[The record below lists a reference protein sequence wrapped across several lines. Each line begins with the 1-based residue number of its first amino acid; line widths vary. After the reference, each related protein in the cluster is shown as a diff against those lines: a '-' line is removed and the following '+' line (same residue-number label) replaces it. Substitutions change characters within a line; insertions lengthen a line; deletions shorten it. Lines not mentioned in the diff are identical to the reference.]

1 MLALASR
8 KLRIGLL
15 RTKITLMHFLRN
27 FLVAICAV
35 LITQPF
41 VYSKTRESST
51 SVRVAKIL
59 VSTAKLR
66 DTPSESSRTLGLM
79 DHNATLTVLST
90 KSGWVHVKTKR
101 GTDGWIRRDLVSL
114 SKSREVK
121 VTPVA
126 RPVSIA
132 KRKMLP
138 KAKLAVTPTA
148 KPRPVPHQSA
158 KVVTRQP
165 LVSPSSTSDGQ
176 LPETVKPSK
185 NVSDSRIAISDPISD
200 KRNSVVVFAQ
210 DFAASNKSASPVRS
224 TLMSRANSQRGTP
237 YRYGTSGGGTF
248 DCSGFTSAMYR
259 KVGVKLPRT
268 AAEQFGVG
276 LHISKSSLSKGDL
289 VFFRN
294 TAGRRGISHV
304 GIYSGNGM
312 FIHAS
317 SRGHAVRIDTL
328 ISGYYSGHFAGG
340 RRLIR

>member
-1 MLALASR
+1 MR
-8 KLRIGLL
+8 
-15 RTKITLMHFLRN
+15 FLRN
-27 FLVAICAV
+27 FIVAICAV
-35 LITQPF
+35 LTTQPF
-41 VYSKTRESST
+41 VYSKTRDSRT
-51 SVRVAKIL
+51 SVRVAKVL

-79 DHNATLTVLST
+79 DHNAMLTVLST

-101 GTDGWIRRDLVSL
+101 GTDGWIRRDLVSV

-121 VTPVA
+121 VAPVT

-132 KRKMLP
+132 KRKVLP
-138 KAKLAVTPTA
+138 KAKVAVSQTS
-148 KPRPVPHQSA
+148 KPLPAPKQSV

-165 LVSPSSTSDGQ
+165 VVAASSSSDGQ
-176 LPETVKPSK
+176 LPETVKTSK
-185 NVSDSRIAISDPISD
+185 NVLDSRISISDPISD
-200 KRNSVVVFAQ
+200 KRNSVVDFAQ

-224 TLMSRANSQRGTP
+224 TLMSRANSLRGTP

-276 LHISKSSLSKGDL
+276 LHIAKSSLSKGDL

-328 ISGYYSGHFAGG
+328 NSGYYSSHFAGG

>member
-1 MLALASR
+1 MR
-8 KLRIGLL
+8 
-15 RTKITLMHFLRN
+15 FLRN
-27 FLVAICAV
+27 FIVAICAV
-35 LITQPF
+35 LTTQPF
-41 VYSKTRESST
+41 VYSKTRESRT
-51 SVRVAKIL
+51 SVRVAKVL

-66 DTPSESSRTLGLM
+66 DTPSESSRTLGLI

-101 GTDGWIRRDLVSL
+101 GTDGWIRRDLVSV

-121 VTPVA
+121 VAPVT

-132 KRKMLP
+132 KRKVLP
-138 KAKLAVTPTA
+138 KAKVAVSQTS
-148 KPRPVPHQSA
+148 KPLPAPKQSV

-165 LVSPSSTSDGQ
+165 VVAASSSSDGQ
-176 LPETVKPSK
+176 LPETVKTSK
-185 NVSDSRIAISDPISD
+185 NVVDSRITISDPISD
-200 KRNSVVVFAQ
+200 KRNSVVDFAQ

-224 TLMSRANSQRGTP
+224 TLMSRANSLRGTP

-276 LHISKSSLSKGDL
+276 LHIAKSSLSKGDL

-328 ISGYYSGHFAGG
+328 NSGYYSSHFAGG

>member
-1 MLALASR
+1 MPALASST
-8 KLRIGLL
+8 LQIGLL
-15 RTKITLMHFLRN
+15 RTKIIAMRFLRN

-35 LITQPF
+35 LTTQTF
-41 VYSKTRESST
+41 AYSKTRETRT
-51 SVRVAKIL
+51 SVRVAKVL

-101 GTDGWIRRDLVSL
+101 GTDGWIRRDLVSV

-121 VTPVA
+121 VTPVT
-126 RPVSIA
+126 RPVSIS
-132 KRKMLP
+132 KRKELP
-138 KAKLAVTPTA
+138 KAKVAARQTT
-148 KPRPVPHQSA
+148 KPRPVPRQSA

-165 LVSPSSTSDGQ
+165 LLAPSSPSDGQ

-185 NVSDSRIAISDPISD
+185 NMSDARVAISDPISD

-328 ISGYYSGHFAGG
+328 NSGYYSGHFAGG

>member
-1 MLALASR
+1 MR
-8 KLRIGLL
+8 
-15 RTKITLMHFLRN
+15 FLRN
-27 FLVAICAV
+27 FIVAICVV
-35 LITQPF
+35 LTTQPF
-41 VYSKTRESST
+41 VYSKTRESRT
-51 SVRVAKIL
+51 SVRVAKVL

-101 GTDGWIRRDLVSL
+101 GTDGWIRRDLVSV
-114 SKSREVK
+114 SRSRELK
-121 VTPVA
+121 ASRVT

-132 KRKMLP
+132 KRKVLP
-138 KAKLAVTPTA
+138 KAKVAVSQTS
-148 KPRPVPHQSA
+148 KPLPAPKQSV

-165 LVSPSSTSDGQ
+165 VVAASSSSDGQ
-176 LPETVKPSK
+176 LPETVKTSK
-185 NVSDSRIAISDPISD
+185 NVLDSRISISDPISD
-200 KRNSVVVFAQ
+200 KRNSVVDFAQ

-224 TLMSRANSQRGTP
+224 TLMSRANSLRGTP

-276 LHISKSSLSKGDL
+276 LHIAKSSLSKGDL

-328 ISGYYSGHFAGG
+328 NSGYYSSHFAGG

>member
-1 MLALASR
+1 MR
-8 KLRIGLL
+8 
-15 RTKITLMHFLRN
+15 FLRN

-35 LITQPF
+35 LTTQPF
-41 VYSKTRESST
+41 VYSKTRESRT
-51 SVRVAKIL
+51 SVRVAKVL

-101 GTDGWIRRDLVSL
+101 GTDGWIRRDLVSV
-114 SKSREVK
+114 SKSRTLK
-121 VTPVA
+121 ATLVT

-132 KRKMLP
+132 KRKVLP
-138 KAKLAVTPTA
+138 KAKVAVSQTS
-148 KPRPVPHQSA
+148 KPLPAPKQSV

-165 LVSPSSTSDGQ
+165 VVAASSSSDGQ
-176 LPETVKPSK
+176 LPETVKTSK
-185 NVSDSRIAISDPISD
+185 NVLDSRITISDPISD
-200 KRNSVVVFAQ
+200 KRNSVVDFAQ

-224 TLMSRANSQRGTP
+224 TLMSRANSLRGTP

-276 LHISKSSLSKGDL
+276 LHIAKSSLSKGDL

-328 ISGYYSGHFAGG
+328 NSGYYSSHFAGG

>member
-1 MLALASR
+1 MC
-8 KLRIGLL
+8 
-15 RTKITLMHFLRN
+15 FLRN

-35 LITQPF
+35 LATQPF
-41 VYSKTRESST
+41 VYSKTRESRT
-51 SVRVAKIL
+51 SVRVAKVL

-101 GTDGWIRRDLVSL
+101 GTDGWIRRDLVSVSL
-114 SKSREVK
+114 SRALKAA
-121 VTPVA
+121 PVI

-132 KRKMLP
+132 RRKVIP
-138 KAKLAVTPTA
+138 KAKVAVSQTS
-148 KPRPVPHQSA
+148 KPLPASKQSV

-165 LVSPSSTSDGQ
+165 VVAASSSSDGQ
-176 LPETVKPSK
+176 LPETVKTSK
-185 NVSDSRIAISDPISD
+185 NVLDSRISISDPISD
-200 KRNSVVVFAQ
+200 KRNSVVDFAQ

-224 TLMSRANSQRGTP
+224 TLMSRANSLRGTP

-276 LHISKSSLSKGDL
+276 LHVAKSSLSKGDL

-317 SRGHAVRIDTL
+317 SRGQAVRIDTL
-328 ISGYYSGHFAGG
+328 NSGYYSSHFAGG

>member
-1 MLALASR
+1 MR
-8 KLRIGLL
+8 
-15 RTKITLMHFLRN
+15 FLRN
-27 FLVAICAV
+27 FIVAICAV
-35 LITQPF
+35 LTTQPF
-41 VYSKTRESST
+41 VYSKTRESRT
-51 SVRVAKIL
+51 SVRVAKVL

-66 DTPSESSRTLGLM
+66 DTPSESSRTLGLI

-101 GTDGWIRRDLVSL
+101 GTDGWIRRDLVSV
-114 SKSREVK
+114 SKSRELK
-121 VTPVA
+121 ASRVT

-132 KRKMLP
+132 KRKVLP
-138 KAKLAVTPTA
+138 KAKVAVSQTS
-148 KPRPVPHQSA
+148 KPLPAPKQSV

-165 LVSPSSTSDGQ
+165 VVAASSSSDGQ
-176 LPETVKPSK
+176 LPETVKTSK
-185 NVSDSRIAISDPISD
+185 NVLDSRISISDPISD
-200 KRNSVVVFAQ
+200 KRNSVVDFAQ

-224 TLMSRANSQRGTP
+224 TLMSRANSLRGTP

-276 LHISKSSLSKGDL
+276 LHIAKSSLSKGDL

-328 ISGYYSGHFAGG
+328 NSGYYSSHFAGG

>member
-1 MLALASR
+1 MR
-8 KLRIGLL
+8 
-15 RTKITLMHFLRN
+15 FLRN

-35 LITQPF
+35 LTTQPF
-41 VYSKTRESST
+41 VYSKTRESRT
-51 SVRVAKIL
+51 SVRVAKVL

-101 GTDGWIRRDLVSL
+101 GTDGWIRRDLVSV
-114 SKSREVK
+114 SKSRALK
-121 VTPVA
+121 AAPVT

-132 KRKMLP
+132 KRKVIP
-138 KAKLAVTPTA
+138 KAKVAVSQTS
-148 KPRPVPHQSA
+148 KPLPAPKQSV

-165 LVSPSSTSDGQ
+165 VVAASSSSDGQ
-176 LPETVKPSK
+176 LPETVKTSK
-185 NVSDSRIAISDPISD
+185 NVLDSRISISDPISD
-200 KRNSVVVFAQ
+200 KRNSVVDFAQ

-224 TLMSRANSQRGTP
+224 TLMSRANSLRGTP

-276 LHISKSSLSKGDL
+276 LHIAKSSLSKGDL

-328 ISGYYSGHFAGG
+328 NSGYYSSHFAGG

>member
-1 MLALASR
+1 MR
-8 KLRIGLL
+8 
-15 RTKITLMHFLRN
+15 FLRN
-27 FLVAICAV
+27 FIVAICAV
-35 LITQPF
+35 LTTQPF
-41 VYSKTRESST
+41 VYSKTRESRT
-51 SVRVAKIL
+51 SVRVAKVL

-101 GTDGWIRRDLVSL
+101 GTDGWIRRDLVSV
-114 SKSREVK
+114 SKSRALK
-121 VTPVA
+121 AAPVT

-132 KRKMLP
+132 KRKVLL
-138 KAKLAVTPTA
+138 KAKVAVSQTS
-148 KPRPVPHQSA
+148 KPLPAPKQSV

-165 LVSPSSTSDGQ
+165 VVAASSSSDGQ
-176 LPETVKPSK
+176 LPETVKTSK
-185 NVSDSRIAISDPISD
+185 NVLDSRITISDPISD
-200 KRNSVVVFAQ
+200 KRNSVVDFAQ

-224 TLMSRANSQRGTP
+224 TLMSRANSLRGTP

-276 LHISKSSLSKGDL
+276 LHIAKSSLSKGDL

-328 ISGYYSGHFAGG
+328 NSGYYSSHFAGG

>member
-1 MLALASR
+1 MQ
-8 KLRIGLL
+8 
-15 RTKITLMHFLRN
+15 TKITAMRFLRN

-35 LITQPF
+35 MAIQPF
-41 VYSKTRESST
+41 GYGKTREDRA
-51 SVRVAKIL
+51 SVRIAKVL
-59 VSTAKLR
+59 VPTAKLR

-90 KSGWVHVKTKR
+90 KSGWVHVVTKR
-101 GTDGWIRRDLVSL
+101 GTAGWIRRDLVNV
-114 SKSREVK
+114 SKARVTK
-121 VTPVA
+121 VVA
-126 RPVSIA
+126 PTRPARIS
-132 KRKMLP
+132 KRKALP
-138 KAKLAVTPTA
+138 KATVAVRKTTTPRSVLVRATTPL
-148 KPRPVPHQSA
+148 KQ
-158 KVVTRQP
+158 KVAST
-165 LVSPSSTSDGQ
+165 VSTVADGQ
-176 LPETVKPSK
+176 LPDSVPTSK
-185 NVSDSRIAISDPISD
+185 NALESRVTITDPISD
-200 KRNSVVVFAQ
+200 KRNSVVGFAQ
-210 DFAASNKSASPVRS
+210 ELAASTKSASPVRS
-224 TLMSRANSQRGTP
+224 TLMSRAISHRGTP

-276 LHISKSSLSKGDL
+276 QHISKTLLSKGDL

-328 ISGYYSGHFAGG
+328 KSGYYSGHFAGG

>member
-1 MLALASR
+1 MR
-8 KLRIGLL
+8 
-15 RTKITLMHFLRN
+15 FLRN
-27 FLVAICAV
+27 LLFAICAV
-35 LITQPF
+35 LATQPF
-41 VYSKTRESST
+41 VYSKTRESRT
-51 SVRVAKIL
+51 SFRVAKVL

-101 GTDGWIRRDLVSL
+101 GTDGWIRRDLVSV
-114 SKSREVK
+114 SKSRALKAEP
-121 VTPVA
+121 VT

-132 KRKMLP
+132 KRKVIP
-138 KAKLAVTPTA
+138 KAKVAVRQTS
-148 KPRPVPHQSA
+148 KRLPVPQQSA

-165 LVSPSSTSDGQ
+165 VVAASSSSDGQ
-176 LPETVKPSK
+176 LPDSVPTSK
-185 NVSDSRIAISDPISD
+185 NALESRVTITDPISD
-200 KRNSVVVFAQ
+200 KRNSVVDFAQ
-210 DFAASNKSASPVRS
+210 DFAASNKSSSPVRS
-224 TLMSRANSQRGTP
+224 TLMSRANSLRGTP

-276 LHISKSSLSKGDL
+276 LHIAKSSLSKGDL

-328 ISGYYSGHFAGG
+328 NSGYYSSHFAGG

>member
-1 MLALASR
+1 MR
-8 KLRIGLL
+8 
-15 RTKITLMHFLRN
+15 FLRN
-27 FLVAICAV
+27 FLIAICAV
-35 LITQPF
+35 LTTQPF
-41 VYSKTRESST
+41 VYSKTREGRT
-51 SVRVAKIL
+51 SVRVAKVL

-101 GTDGWIRRDLVSL
+101 GTDGWIRRDLVSVR
-114 SKSREVK
+114 KSREVK
-121 VTPVA
+121 VAPVT

-132 KRKMLP
+132 KRKVLP
-138 KAKLAVTPTA
+138 KAKVAVRQTT
-148 KPRPVPHQSA
+148 KRLPVPQQSA
-158 KVVTRQP
+158 KIVKSQPVVAA
-165 LVSPSSTSDGQ
+165 SSSSDGQ
-176 LPETVKPSK
+176 LPETVKTSK
-185 NVSDSRIAISDPISD
+185 NVLDSRISISDPISD
-200 KRNSVVVFAQ
+200 KRNSVVDFAQ
-210 DFAASNKSASPVRS
+210 DFAASNKPSSPVRS
-224 TLMSRANSQRGTP
+224 TLMSRANSLRGTP

-276 LHISKSSLSKGDL
+276 LHIAKSSLSKGDL

-328 ISGYYSGHFAGG
+328 NSGYYSSHFAGG

>member
-1 MLALASR
+1 MR
-8 KLRIGLL
+8 
-15 RTKITLMHFLRN
+15 FLRN
-27 FLVAICAV
+27 FLVAICVV
-35 LITQPF
+35 LTTQSF
-41 VYSKTRESST
+41 VYSKTRESRT
-51 SVRVAKIL
+51 SVRVAKVL

-66 DTPSESSRTLGLM
+66 DTPSESSRTLGLL

-101 GTDGWIRRDLVSL
+101 GTDGWIRRDLVSV
-114 SKSREVK
+114 SKSREVRVAP
-121 VTPVA
+121 VT

-132 KRKMLP
+132 KRKVLP
-138 KAKLAVTPTA
+138 KAKVAVRQTT
-148 KPRPVPHQSA
+148 KRLPVPQQSA
-158 KVVTRQP
+158 KIVKSQPVVAA
-165 LVSPSSTSDGQ
+165 SSSSDGQ
-176 LPETVKPSK
+176 LPETVNTVK
-185 NVSDSRIAISDPISD
+185 NVLDSRITISDPIAD
-200 KRNSVVVFAQ
+200 KRNSVVDFAQ
-210 DFAASNKSASPVRS
+210 DFAASNKSSSPVRS
-224 TLMSRANSQRGTP
+224 TLMSRANSLRGTP

-276 LHISKSSLSKGDL
+276 LHIAKSSLSKGDL

-328 ISGYYSGHFAGG
+328 NSGYYSSHFAGG

>member
-1 MLALASR
+1 MR
-8 KLRIGLL
+8 
-15 RTKITLMHFLRN
+15 FLRN
-27 FLVAICAV
+27 FIVAICAV
-35 LITQPF
+35 LTTQPF
-41 VYSKTRESST
+41 VYSKTRESRT
-51 SVRVAKIL
+51 SVRVAKVL

-66 DTPSESSRTLGLM
+66 DTPSESSRTLGLI

-101 GTDGWIRRDLVSL
+101 GTDGWIRRDLVSV

-121 VTPVA
+121 VAPVT

-132 KRKMLP
+132 KRKVLP
-138 KAKLAVTPTA
+138 KAKVAVSQTS
-148 KPRPVPHQSA
+148 KPMSAPKQSA

-165 LVSPSSTSDGQ
+165 VVAASSSSDGQ
-176 LPETVKPSK
+176 LPETVKTSK
-185 NVSDSRIAISDPISD
+185 NVLDSRITISDPISD
-200 KRNSVVVFAQ
+200 KRNSVVDFAQ

-224 TLMSRANSQRGTP
+224 TLMSRANSLRGTP

-276 LHISKSSLSKGDL
+276 LHIAKSSLSKGDL

-328 ISGYYSGHFAGG
+328 NSGYYSSHFAGG

>member
-1 MLALASR
+1 MR
-8 KLRIGLL
+8 
-15 RTKITLMHFLRN
+15 FLRN
-27 FLVAICAV
+27 FIVAICAV
-35 LITQPF
+35 LTTQPF
-41 VYSKTRESST
+41 VYSKTRESRT
-51 SVRVAKIL
+51 SVRVAKVL

-66 DTPSESSRTLGLM
+66 DTPSESSRTLGLI

-101 GTDGWIRRDLVSL
+101 GTDGWIRRDLVSV

-121 VTPVA
+121 VAPVT

-132 KRKMLP
+132 KRKVLP
-138 KAKLAVTPTA
+138 KAKVAVSQTS
-148 KPRPVPHQSA
+148 KPLPAPKQSV

-165 LVSPSSTSDGQ
+165 VVAASSSSDGQ
-176 LPETVKPSK
+176 LPETVKTSK
-185 NVSDSRIAISDPISD
+185 NVLDSRITISDPISD
-200 KRNSVVVFAQ
+200 KRNSVVDFAQ

-224 TLMSRANSQRGTP
+224 TLMSRANSLRGTP

-276 LHISKSSLSKGDL
+276 LHIAKSSLSKGDL

-328 ISGYYSGHFAGG
+328 NSGYYSSHFAGG

>member
-1 MLALASR
+1 MR
-8 KLRIGLL
+8 
-15 RTKITLMHFLRN
+15 FLRN
-27 FLVAICAV
+27 FIVAICAV
-35 LITQPF
+35 MTTQPF
-41 VYSKTRESST
+41 VYSKTRESRT
-51 SVRVAKIL
+51 SVRVAKVL

-101 GTDGWIRRDLVSL
+101 GTDGWIRRDLVSV
-114 SKSREVK
+114 SKSRALK
-121 VTPVA
+121 ASPVT

-132 KRKMLP
+132 KRKVLP
-138 KAKLAVTPTA
+138 KAKVAVSQTS
-148 KPRPVPHQSA
+148 KPLPAPKQSV

-165 LVSPSSTSDGQ
+165 VVAASSSSDGQ
-176 LPETVKPSK
+176 LPETVKTSK
-185 NVSDSRIAISDPISD
+185 NVLDSRISISDPISD
-200 KRNSVVVFAQ
+200 KRNSVVDFAQ

-224 TLMSRANSQRGTP
+224 TLMSRANSLRGTP

-276 LHISKSSLSKGDL
+276 LHIAKSSLSKGDL

-328 ISGYYSGHFAGG
+328 NSGYYSSHFAGG

>member
-1 MLALASR
+1 MPALASST
-8 KLRIGLL
+8 LQIGLL
-15 RTKITLMHFLRN
+15 RTKIIAMRFLRN

-35 LITQPF
+35 LTTQPF
-41 VYSKTRESST
+41 AYSKTREIRT
-51 SVRVAKIL
+51 SVRVAKVV

-101 GTDGWIRRDLVSL
+101 GTDGWIRRDLVSV

-121 VTPVA
+121 VTPVT
-126 RPVSIA
+126 RPVSIS
-132 KRKMLP
+132 KRKELP
-138 KAKLAVTPTA
+138 KAKVAARQTT
-148 KPRPVPHQSA
+148 KPRPVPRQSA

-165 LVSPSSTSDGQ
+165 LLAPSSPSDGQ

-185 NVSDSRIAISDPISD
+185 NMSDARVAISDPISD

-328 ISGYYSGHFAGG
+328 NSGYYSGHFAGG

>member
-1 MLALASR
+1 MR
-8 KLRIGLL
+8 
-15 RTKITLMHFLRN
+15 FLRN
-27 FLVAICAV
+27 FIVAICAV
-35 LITQPF
+35 LTTQPF
-41 VYSKTRESST
+41 VYSKTRESRT
-51 SVRVAKIL
+51 SVRVAKVL

-101 GTDGWIRRDLVSL
+101 GTDGWIRRDLVSV
-114 SKSREVK
+114 SKSRALK
-121 VTPVA
+121 AAPVT

-132 KRKMLP
+132 KRKVLP
-138 KAKLAVTPTA
+138 KAKVAVRRTS
-148 KPRPVPHQSA
+148 KPLPAPKQSA

-165 LVSPSSTSDGQ
+165 VVATSSSNDGQ
-176 LPETVKPSK
+176 LPETVKTSK
-185 NVSDSRIAISDPISD
+185 NVLDSRISISDPISD

-224 TLMSRANSQRGTP
+224 TLMSRANSLRGTP

-276 LHISKSSLSKGDL
+276 LHIAKSSLSKGDL

-328 ISGYYSGHFAGG
+328 NSGYYSSHFAGG

>member
-1 MLALASR
+1 MR
-8 KLRIGLL
+8 
-15 RTKITLMHFLRN
+15 FLRN

-35 LITQPF
+35 LATQPF
-41 VYSKTRESST
+41 VYSKTRESRT
-51 SVRVAKIL
+51 SVRVAKVL

-101 GTDGWIRRDLVSL
+101 GTDGWIRRDLVSV
-114 SKSREVK
+114 SKSRALK
-121 VTPVA
+121 AAPVT

-132 KRKMLP
+132 KRKVLL
-138 KAKLAVTPTA
+138 KAKVAVSQTS
-148 KPRPVPHQSA
+148 KPLPAPKQSV

-165 LVSPSSTSDGQ
+165 VVAASSSSDGQ
-176 LPETVKPSK
+176 LPETVKTSK
-185 NVSDSRIAISDPISD
+185 NVLDSRISISDPISD
-200 KRNSVVVFAQ
+200 KRNSVVDFAQ

-224 TLMSRANSQRGTP
+224 TLMSRANSLRGTP

-276 LHISKSSLSKGDL
+276 LHIAKSSLSKGDL

-328 ISGYYSGHFAGG
+328 NSGYYSSHFAGG

>member
-1 MLALASR
+1 MR
-8 KLRIGLL
+8 
-15 RTKITLMHFLRN
+15 FLRN
-27 FLVAICAV
+27 FIVAICAV
-35 LITQPF
+35 LTTQPF
-41 VYSKTRESST
+41 VYSKTRESRT
-51 SVRVAKIL
+51 SVRVAKVL

-101 GTDGWIRRDLVSL
+101 GTDGWIRRDLVSV
-114 SKSREVK
+114 SKSRALK
-121 VTPVA
+121 APPVT

-132 KRKMLP
+132 KRQVLP
-138 KAKLAVTPTA
+138 KAKVAVRQTS
-148 KPRPVPHQSA
+148 KPLPAPKQSV

-165 LVSPSSTSDGQ
+165 VVAASSSSDGQ
-176 LPETVKPSK
+176 LPETVKTSK
-185 NVSDSRIAISDPISD
+185 NVLDSRIAISDPISD
-200 KRNSVVVFAQ
+200 KRNSVVDFAQ

-224 TLMSRANSQRGTP
+224 TLMSRANSLRGTP

-276 LHISKSSLSKGDL
+276 LHIAKSSLSKGDL

-328 ISGYYSGHFAGG
+328 NSGYYSSHFAGG

>member
-1 MLALASR
+1 M
-8 KLRIGLL
+8 
-15 RTKITLMHFLRN
+15 
-27 FLVAICAV
+27 AI
-35 LITQPF
+35 QPF
-41 VYSKTRESST
+41 GYGKTREDRA
-51 SVRVAKIL
+51 SVRIAKVL
-59 VSTAKLR
+59 VPTAKLR

-90 KSGWVHVKTKR
+90 KSGWVHVVTKR
-101 GTDGWIRRDLVSL
+101 GTDGWIRRDLVIV
-114 SKSREVK
+114 SKARVTK
-121 VTPVA
+121 VVA
-126 RPVSIA
+126 PTRPARIS
-132 KRKMLP
+132 KRKALP
-138 KAKLAVTPTA
+138 KATVAVRKTTTPQTVPTRATA
-148 KPRPVPHQSA
+148 AVKQ
-158 KVVTRQP
+158 K
-165 LVSPSSTSDGQ
+165 PSSTVPTLATAAVKQKPSSTVSTVADGQ
-176 LPETVKPSK
+176 LPDSVPTSK
-185 NVSDSRIAISDPISD
+185 NALESRVTITDPISD
-200 KRNSVVVFAQ
+200 KRNSVVGFAQ
-210 DFAASNKSASPVRS
+210 ELASSTKSASPVRS
-224 TLMSRANSQRGTP
+224 TLMSRAISHRGTP

-276 LHISKSSLSKGDL
+276 QHISKALLSKGDL

-328 ISGYYSGHFAGG
+328 KSGYYSGHFAGG

>member
-1 MLALASR
+1 MR
-8 KLRIGLL
+8 
-15 RTKITLMHFLRN
+15 FLRN
-27 FLVAICAV
+27 FIVAICAV
-35 LITQPF
+35 LTTQPF
-41 VYSKTRESST
+41 VYSKTRESRT
-51 SVRVAKIL
+51 SVRVAKVL

-101 GTDGWIRRDLVSL
+101 GTDGWIRRDLVSV
-114 SKSREVK
+114 SKSRALK
-121 VTPVA
+121 ASPVT

-132 KRKMLP
+132 KRKVL
-138 KAKLAVTPTA
+138 PTA
-148 KPRPVPHQSA
+148 KVAVSQTSKPLPAPKQSV

-165 LVSPSSTSDGQ
+165 VVAASSSSDGQ
-176 LPETVKPSK
+176 LPETVKTSK
-185 NVSDSRIAISDPISD
+185 NVLDSRISISDPISD
-200 KRNSVVVFAQ
+200 KRNSVVDFAQ

-224 TLMSRANSQRGTP
+224 TLMSRANSLRGTP

-276 LHISKSSLSKGDL
+276 LHIAKSSLSKGDL

-328 ISGYYSGHFAGG
+328 NSGYYSSHFAGG

>member
-1 MLALASR
+1 MR
-8 KLRIGLL
+8 
-15 RTKITLMHFLRN
+15 FFRN
-27 FLVAICAV
+27 LLVAICAV
-35 LITQPF
+35 LAIQPF
-41 VYSKTRESST
+41 GYGETREGRA
-51 SVRVAKIL
+51 SVRIAKVL
-59 VSTAKLR
+59 VPTAKLR

-90 KSGWVHVKTKR
+90 KSGWVHVVTKR
-101 GTDGWIRRDLVSL
+101 GTDGWIRRDLVNV
-114 SKSREVK
+114 SKARITK
-121 VTPVA
+121 VVA
-126 RPVSIA
+126 PTRPA
-132 KRKMLP
+132 KRKDLP
-138 KAKLAVTPTA
+138 KATVAVRRTTTPQPVRVRATA
-148 KPRPVPHQSA
+148 SVKQVSA
-158 KVVTRQP
+158 ST
-165 LVSPSSTSDGQ
+165 VSNVADGQ
-176 LPETVKPSK
+176 LPDSVPTSK
-185 NVSDSRIAISDPISD
+185 NALESRVTITDPISD
-200 KRNSVVVFAQ
+200 KRNSVVGFAQ
-210 DFAASNKSASPVRS
+210 ELAASTKSPSPVRS
-224 TLMSRANSQRGTP
+224 TLMSRAISHRGTP

-276 LHISKSSLSKGDL
+276 QHISKTLLSKGDL

-328 ISGYYSGHFAGG
+328 KSGYYSGHFAGG

>member
-1 MLALASR
+1 MR
-8 KLRIGLL
+8 
-15 RTKITLMHFLRN
+15 FLRN

-35 LITQPF
+35 LTTQPF
-41 VYSKTRESST
+41 VYSKTRESRT
-51 SVRVAKIL
+51 SVRVAKVL

-101 GTDGWIRRDLVSL
+101 GTDGWIRRDLVFV

-121 VTPVA
+121 VTPVT
-126 RPVSIA
+126 RPASIA
-132 KRKMLP
+132 RRKVLP
-138 KAKLAVTPTA
+138 KAKVAVSQTS
-148 KPRPVPHQSA
+148 KPLPAPKQSV

-165 LVSPSSTSDGQ
+165 VVATSSSSDGQ
-176 LPETVKPSK
+176 LPETVKTSK
-185 NVSDSRIAISDPISD
+185 NVLDSRIAISDPISD

-224 TLMSRANSQRGTP
+224 KLMSRANSLRGTP

-276 LHISKSSLSKGDL
+276 LHVAKSSLSKGDL

-328 ISGYYSGHFAGG
+328 NSGYYSSHFAGG

>member
-1 MLALASR
+1 MS
-8 KLRIGLL
+8 
-15 RTKITLMHFLRN
+15 
-27 FLVAICAV
+27 
-35 LITQPF
+35 
-41 VYSKTRESST
+41 TR
-51 SVRVAKIL
+51 
-59 VSTAKLR
+59 
-66 DTPSESSRTLGLM
+66 
-79 DHNATLTVLST
+79 
-90 KSGWVHVKTKR
+90 SGWVHVKTKR
-101 GTDGWIRRDLVSL
+101 GTDGWIRRDLVSV
-114 SKSREVK
+114 SKSRALK
-121 VTPVA
+121 ASPVT

-132 KRKMLP
+132 KRKVLP
-138 KAKLAVTPTA
+138 KAKVAVSQTS
-148 KPRPVPHQSA
+148 KPLPAPKQSV

-165 LVSPSSTSDGQ
+165 VVAASISSDGQ
-176 LPETVKPSK
+176 LPETVKTSK
-185 NVSDSRIAISDPISD
+185 NVLDSRITISDPISD

-224 TLMSRANSQRGTP
+224 TLMSRANSLRGTP

-276 LHISKSSLSKGDL
+276 LHIAKSSLSKGDL

-328 ISGYYSGHFAGG
+328 NSGYYSSHFAGG

>member
-1 MLALASR
+1 MR
-8 KLRIGLL
+8 
-15 RTKITLMHFLRN
+15 FFRN

-35 LITQPF
+35 LAIQPF
-41 VYSKTRESST
+41 GYGETREGRA
-51 SVRVAKIL
+51 SVRIAKVI
-59 VSTAKLR
+59 VPTAKLR

-90 KSGWVHVKTKR
+90 KSGWVHVVTKR
-101 GTDGWIRRDLVSL
+101 GTDGWIRRDLVNV
-114 SKSREVK
+114 SKARITK
-121 VTPVA
+121 VVA
-126 RPVSIA
+126 PTRPARISN
-132 KRKMLP
+132 RKDLP
-138 KAKLAVTPTA
+138 KAKVAVRRTSTPQPVHVRATA
-148 KPRPVPHQSA
+148 AVKQKSES
-158 KVVTRQP
+158 T
-165 LVSPSSTSDGQ
+165 VSTVADGQ
-176 LPETVKPSK
+176 LPDSVPTTK
-185 NVSDSRIAISDPISD
+185 NALESRVTITDPISD
-200 KRNSVVVFAQ
+200 KRNSVVDFAQ

-224 TLMSRANSQRGTP
+224 TLMSRANSLRGTP

-276 LHISKSSLSKGDL
+276 LHIAKSSLSKGDL

-328 ISGYYSGHFAGG
+328 NSGYYSSHFAGG

>member
-1 MLALASR
+1 MR
-8 KLRIGLL
+8 
-15 RTKITLMHFLRN
+15 FLRN

-35 LITQPF
+35 LTTQPF
-41 VYSKTRESST
+41 VYSKTRESRT
-51 SVRVAKIL
+51 SVRVAKVL

-101 GTDGWIRRDLVSL
+101 GTDGWIRRDLVSV
-114 SKSREVK
+114 SKSRALK
-121 VTPVA
+121 AAPVT

-132 KRKMLP
+132 KRKVLL
-138 KAKLAVTPTA
+138 KAKVAVSQTS
-148 KPRPVPHQSA
+148 KPLPAPKQSV

-165 LVSPSSTSDGQ
+165 VVAASSSSDGQ
-176 LPETVKPSK
+176 LPETVKTSK
-185 NVSDSRIAISDPISD
+185 NVLDSRISISDPISD
-200 KRNSVVVFAQ
+200 KRNSVVDFAQ

-224 TLMSRANSQRGTP
+224 TLMSRANSLRGTP

-276 LHISKSSLSKGDL
+276 LHIAKSSLSKGDL

-328 ISGYYSGHFAGG
+328 NSGYYSSHFAGG

>member
-1 MLALASR
+1 MR
-8 KLRIGLL
+8 
-15 RTKITLMHFLRN
+15 FLRN
-27 FLVAICAV
+27 FIVAICAV
-35 LITQPF
+35 LTAQPF
-41 VYSKTRESST
+41 VYSKTRESRT
-51 SVRVAKIL
+51 SVRVAKVL

-101 GTDGWIRRDLVSL
+101 GTDGWIRRDLVSV
-114 SKSREVK
+114 SKSRALKAEP
-121 VTPVA
+121 VT

-132 KRKMLP
+132 KRKVLP
-138 KAKLAVTPTA
+138 KAKVAVSQTS
-148 KPRPVPHQSA
+148 KPLPAPKQSV

-165 LVSPSSTSDGQ
+165 VVAASSSSDGQ
-176 LPETVKPSK
+176 LPETVKTSK
-185 NVSDSRIAISDPISD
+185 NVLDSRITISDPISD
-200 KRNSVVVFAQ
+200 KRNSVVDFAQ

-224 TLMSRANSQRGTP
+224 TLMSRANSLRGTP

-276 LHISKSSLSKGDL
+276 LHIAKSSLSKGDL

-328 ISGYYSGHFAGG
+328 SSGYYSSHFAGG

>member
-1 MLALASR
+1 MR
-8 KLRIGLL
+8 
-15 RTKITLMHFLRN
+15 FLRN

-35 LITQPF
+35 LTTQPF
-41 VYSKTRESST
+41 VYSKTRESRT
-51 SVRVAKIL
+51 SARVAKVL

-101 GTDGWIRRDLVSL
+101 GTDGWIRRDLVSV
-114 SKSREVK
+114 SKSRALK
-121 VTPVA
+121 AAPVT

-132 KRKMLP
+132 KRKVLP
-138 KAKLAVTPTA
+138 KAMIAVSQTS
-148 KPRPVPHQSA
+148 KPLPAPKQSA

-165 LVSPSSTSDGQ
+165 VVAASSSSDGQ
-176 LPETVKPSK
+176 LPETVKTSK
-185 NVSDSRIAISDPISD
+185 NVLDSRISISDPISD
-200 KRNSVVVFAQ
+200 KRNSVVDFAQ

-224 TLMSRANSQRGTP
+224 TLMSRANSLRGTP

-276 LHISKSSLSKGDL
+276 LHIAKSSLSKGDL

-328 ISGYYSGHFAGG
+328 NSGYYSSHFAGG

>member
-1 MLALASR
+1 MR
-8 KLRIGLL
+8 
-15 RTKITLMHFLRN
+15 FLRN
-27 FLVAICAV
+27 FIVAICAV
-35 LITQPF
+35 MTTQPF
-41 VYSKTRESST
+41 VYSKTRESRT
-51 SVRVAKIL
+51 SVRVAKVL

-101 GTDGWIRRDLVSL
+101 GTDGWIRRDLVSV
-114 SKSREVK
+114 SRSRELK
-121 VTPVA
+121 ASRVT

-132 KRKMLP
+132 KRKVLP
-138 KAKLAVTPTA
+138 KAKVAVSQTS
-148 KPRPVPHQSA
+148 KPLPAPKQSV

-165 LVSPSSTSDGQ
+165 VVAASSSSDGQ
-176 LPETVKPSK
+176 LPETVKTSK
-185 NVSDSRIAISDPISD
+185 NVLDSRISISDPISD
-200 KRNSVVVFAQ
+200 KRNSVVDFAQ

-224 TLMSRANSQRGTP
+224 TLMSRANSLRGTP

-276 LHISKSSLSKGDL
+276 LHIAKSSLSKGDL

-328 ISGYYSGHFAGG
+328 NSGYYSSHFAGG

>member
-1 MLALASR
+1 MR
-8 KLRIGLL
+8 
-15 RTKITLMHFLRN
+15 FLRN
-27 FLVAICAV
+27 FIVAICAV
-35 LITQPF
+35 LTTQPF
-41 VYSKTRESST
+41 VYSKTRESRT
-51 SVRVAKIL
+51 SVRVAKVL

-101 GTDGWIRRDLVSL
+101 GTDGWIRRDLVSV
-114 SKSREVK
+114 SKSRTLK
-121 VTPVA
+121 ATLVT

-132 KRKMLP
+132 KRKVLP
-138 KAKLAVTPTA
+138 KAKVAVSQTS
-148 KPRPVPHQSA
+148 KPLPAPKQSV

-165 LVSPSSTSDGQ
+165 VVAASSSSDGQ
-176 LPETVKPSK
+176 LPETVKTSK
-185 NVSDSRIAISDPISD
+185 NVLDSRITISDPISD
-200 KRNSVVVFAQ
+200 KRNSVVDFAQ

-224 TLMSRANSQRGTP
+224 TLMSRANSLRGTP

-276 LHISKSSLSKGDL
+276 LHIAKSSLSKGDL

-328 ISGYYSGHFAGG
+328 NSGYYSSHFAGG

>member
-1 MLALASR
+1 MR
-8 KLRIGLL
+8 
-15 RTKITLMHFLRN
+15 FLRN
-27 FLVAICAV
+27 FIVAICAV
-35 LITQPF
+35 LTTQPF
-41 VYSKTRESST
+41 VYSKTRESRT
-51 SVRVAKIL
+51 SVRVAKVL

-66 DTPSESSRTLGLM
+66 DTPSESSRTLGLI

-101 GTDGWIRRDLVSL
+101 GTDGWIRRDLVSV

-121 VTPVA
+121 VAPVT

-132 KRKMLP
+132 KRKVLP
-138 KAKLAVTPTA
+138 KAKVAVRQTS
-148 KPRPVPHQSA
+148 KRLPVPQQSA
-158 KVVTRQP
+158 KVVMSHP
-165 LVSPSSTSDGQ
+165 VVAASSSSDGQ
-176 LPETVKPSK
+176 LPETVKTSK
-185 NVSDSRIAISDPISD
+185 NIVDSRISISDPISD
-200 KRNSVVVFAQ
+200 KRNSVVDFAQ

-224 TLMSRANSQRGTP
+224 TLMSRANSLRGTP

-276 LHISKSSLSKGDL
+276 LHVAKSSLSKGDL

-328 ISGYYSGHFAGG
+328 NSGYYSSHFAGG

>member
-1 MLALASR
+1 MR
-8 KLRIGLL
+8 
-15 RTKITLMHFLRN
+15 FLRN
-27 FLVAICAV
+27 FIVAICAV
-35 LITQPF
+35 LTTQPF
-41 VYSKTRESST
+41 VYSKTRESRT
-51 SVRVAKIL
+51 SVRVAKVL

-66 DTPSESSRTLGLM
+66 DTPSESSRTLGLI

-101 GTDGWIRRDLVSL
+101 GTDGWIRRDLVSV
-114 SKSREVK
+114 SKSRALK
-121 VTPVA
+121 AAPVT

-132 KRKMLP
+132 KRKVLP
-138 KAKLAVTPTA
+138 KAKVAVSQTS
-148 KPRPVPHQSA
+148 KPLPAPKQSV

-165 LVSPSSTSDGQ
+165 VVAASSSSDGQ
-176 LPETVKPSK
+176 LPETVKTSK
-185 NVSDSRIAISDPISD
+185 NVLDSRITISDPISD
-200 KRNSVVVFAQ
+200 KRNSVVDFAQ

-224 TLMSRANSQRGTP
+224 TLMSRANSLRGTP

-276 LHISKSSLSKGDL
+276 LHIAKSSLSKGDL

-328 ISGYYSGHFAGG
+328 NSGYYSSHFAGG

>member
-1 MLALASR
+1 MR
-8 KLRIGLL
+8 
-15 RTKITLMHFLRN
+15 FLRN
-27 FLVAICAV
+27 FIVAICAV
-35 LITQPF
+35 LTTQPF
-41 VYSKTRESST
+41 VYSKTRESRT
-51 SVRVAKIL
+51 SVRVAKVL

-101 GTDGWIRRDLVSL
+101 GTDGWIRRDLVSV
-114 SKSREVK
+114 SKSRALK
-121 VTPVA
+121 AAPVT

-132 KRKMLP
+132 KRKVLL
-138 KAKLAVTPTA
+138 KAKVAVSQTS
-148 KPRPVPHQSA
+148 KPLPAPKQSV

-165 LVSPSSTSDGQ
+165 VVAASSSSDGQ
-176 LPETVKPSK
+176 LPETVKTSK
-185 NVSDSRIAISDPISD
+185 NVLDSRISISDPISD
-200 KRNSVVVFAQ
+200 KRNSVVDFAQ

-224 TLMSRANSQRGTP
+224 TLMSRANSLRGTP

-276 LHISKSSLSKGDL
+276 LHIAKSSLSKGDL

-328 ISGYYSGHFAGG
+328 NSGYYSSHFAGG